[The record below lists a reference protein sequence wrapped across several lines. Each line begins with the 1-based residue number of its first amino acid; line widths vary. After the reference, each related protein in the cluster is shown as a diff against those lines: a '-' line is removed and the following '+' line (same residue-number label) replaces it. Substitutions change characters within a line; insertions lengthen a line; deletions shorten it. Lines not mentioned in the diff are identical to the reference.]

1 MPEGPNITFLK
12 SIQWREGGGGVDYLD
27 IYKKGF
33 GEY

>member
-12 SIQWREGGGGVDYLD
+12 SIQWRGVDYLD

>member
-12 SIQWREGGGGVDYLD
+12 SIQWREGGGVDYLD

>member
-12 SIQWREGGGGVDYLD
+12 SIQWREGVDYLD